1 MFFTHLLPHTASLLE
16 EENCTESFQFYCY
29 SKLLRILWMNNTT
42 NERYVLEHTN
52 VEKSVKLGEVFEP
65 QIRWSFDKKME

>member
-1 MFFTHLLPHTASLLE
+1 
-16 EENCTESFQFYCY
+16 
-29 SKLLRILWMNNTT
+29 MNNTT

-65 QIRWSFDKKME
+65 QIRWSFDKKMEWFMKKTYYNDLLLEVEVKDGKKALNTNCRH